1 MQQVCVHGNRR
12 IGRAVMCSGTADV
25 HGEYEVPIKLDT
37 ARREALS
44 CFVHDVL
51 SNQSDEVEAGDRPRR
66 VGVAGTAADCQMTVE
81 SERGSRTPRKL
92 LPSCA
97 ASTRTAITGTQV
109 VETARCSSP
118 TVSMASVLVVAA
130 PKACGPSRS
139 STEEQLRSRRAT
151 LSTCLAHRP
160 PRAIEYLAWIWITES
175 LPCDV

>member
-1 MQQVCVHGNRR
+1 M
-12 IGRAVMCSGTADV
+12 
-25 HGEYEVPIKLDT
+25 

-66 VGVAGTAADCQMTVE
+66 VGVAGTAADCQITVE

-109 VETARCSSP
+109 KETARCSSP
-118 TVSMASVLVVAA
+118 TVSTVSVLVVAA

-151 LSTCLAHRP
+151 LSTPRSASARVRAAGCCSSTQADATAAGRPQAETAHAHE
-160 PRAIEYLAWIWITES
+160 RARICTTAGTFFILEES
-175 LPCDV
+175 KEQGGGA